1 MEVNFPL
8 TVQLTKMASDQ
19 AIDSLVREIAQTMLG
34 QTRERIHEEGKKSD
48 GSQMG
53 KYSKEYLIVRARRYN
68 RTTDPKVIL
77 SLTGQMENDWSVIA
91 LGNQSYGLG
100 YKNSLNADKANWN
113 EDRYGKIFALT
124 KDELKQVQLIVN
136 AWVKK
141 QF

>member
-53 KYSKEYLIVRARRYN
+53 KYSKEYLKVRARRYN
-68 RTTDPKVIL
+68 RTADPKVIL